1 MPLYD
6 YQCPNCGDFS
16 DFGRI
21 AESSAPC
28 VCPTCGTDA
37 PRVITAPRLSLMDPS
52 NRQRWER
59 NERSQHAPKKVRRSS
74 CGCSGTHT
82 CGTQKTSA
90 EKKAG
95 ETTTHPPLQ
104 KQTKKTARPWMLGH

>member
-6 YQCPNCGDFS
+6 YRCPNCGDFS

-21 AESSAPC
+21 AESSTPRA
-28 VCPTCGTDA
+28 CPACATEA
-37 PRVITAPRLSLMDPS
+37 PRVISAPRLSLMDAS
-52 NRQRWER
+52 NRERWER

-82 CGTQKTSA
+82 CGTRQGSRESGDNGTA
-90 EKKAG
+90 
-95 ETTTHPPLQ
+95 PLQ
-104 KQTKKTARPWMLGH
+104 KQTRKSARPWMLGH

>member
-6 YQCPNCGDFS
+6 YRCPDCGDFS

-21 AESSAPC
+21 AQSSAPHA
-28 VCPTCGTDA
+28 CPTCGTEA
-37 PRVITAPRLSLMDPS
+37 PRVISAPRLSLMNSS
-52 NRQRWER
+52 NRERWER

-82 CGTQKTSA
+82 CGTQKTSGA
-90 EKKAG
+90 TSG
-95 ETTTHPPLQ
+95 ETTHPPLQ